1 VADHAGERNVILT
14 CEVHDDWCDP
24 KDWVPVMQAVHHPA
38 IAINWDIMH
47 PVRVADYTIEESFKV
62 LKPWIKHVH
71 FHDGIITENGGV
83 ELKPAGE
90 GIVDH
95 KRAVELLQENGYTD
109 FLSGEWINWSSYD
122 EHLPRELAIMKSYEK

>member
-1 VADHAGERNVILT
+1 
-14 CEVHDDWCDP
+14 
-24 KDWVPVMQAVHHPA
+24 
-38 IAINWDIMH
+38 
-47 PVRVADYTIEESFKV
+47 
-62 LKPWIKHVH
+62 
-71 FHDGIITENGGV
+71 V